1 MRDDKG
7 RFKKADN
14 VITMNLSLPSLTK
27 IIFLSL
33 FLIILFPWIVIIS
46 KLELFGRIFFFFESV
61 MTKANGDPESN
72 KKNGLFY

>member
-1 MRDDKG
+1 MRDDKD
-7 RFKKADN
+7 RFKKADD

-46 KLELFGRIFFFFESV
+46 KLELFGTIFSFFESIL
-61 MTKANGDPESN
+61 TKAYGEPKST

>member
-7 RFKKADN
+7 RFKKAEDG
-14 VITMNLSLPSLTK
+14 ITMNLSLPSLTK

-33 FLIILFPWIVIIS
+33 LLIIISPWIVIIS
-46 KLELFGRIFFFFESV
+46 KLELFGRIFSFFETV
-61 MTKANGDPESN
+61 MATANGDPEST